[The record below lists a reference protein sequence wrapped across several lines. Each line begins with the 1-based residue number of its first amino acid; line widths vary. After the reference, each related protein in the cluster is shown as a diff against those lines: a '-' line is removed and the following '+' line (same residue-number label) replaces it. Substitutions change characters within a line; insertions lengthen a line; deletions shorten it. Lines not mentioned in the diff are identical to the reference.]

1 MGEPVL
7 SSWLDPVAPVAGSR
21 GTTDKDLVQRHGE
34 KADEVDARI
43 RTLSK
48 QLRLANAARNELEL
62 QIAQLHAL
70 GPEAAWRQRMLVAEA
85 AAAAAATAAAAAA
98 EAEVARLRD
107 ECGRWSQR
115 WQGLRTLLQAGQ
127 LEALR
132 HLTLTLTLTLI
143 LTLTRT
149 RTRTRTRTLTLALTL
164 TRCCRGGCATRRS
177 RQP

>member
-7 SSWLDPVAPVAGSR
+7 SSWLDPVASSR
-21 GTTDKDLVQRHGE
+21 GTTDKDLVQRHCE

-48 QLRLANAARNELEL
+48 QLRVANAARNELEL

-98 EAEVARLRD
+98 PHGLARYIAIHFIEDRYKEGVARGKKGNL
-107 ECGRWSQR
+107 GAIYYFS
-115 WQGLRTLLQAGQ
+115 LLSP
-127 LEALR
+127 L
-132 HLTLTLTLTLI
+132 
-143 LTLTRT
+143 
-149 RTRTRTRTLTLALTL
+149 
-164 TRCCRGGCATRRS
+164 
-177 RQP
+177 